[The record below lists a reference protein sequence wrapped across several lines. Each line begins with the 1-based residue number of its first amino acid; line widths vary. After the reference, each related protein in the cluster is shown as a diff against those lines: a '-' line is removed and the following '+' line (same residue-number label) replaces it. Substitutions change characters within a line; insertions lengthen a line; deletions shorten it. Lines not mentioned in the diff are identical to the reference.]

1 MKHILMITSF
11 IGAAMLSGCVGSA
24 PQQVPVTQ
32 KYAPSISLQKNEF
45 IRANYLAA
53 DALDVSANQQ
63 REIQKQIPILVATLV
78 NIDSLTESSRMGRII
93 SEQLQ
98 ARLSQ
103 HGYSVVELKLRGNLF
118 VKQDQGELL
127 LSREI
132 KDITTTHKAQAVV
145 VGTYAVASGSVFI
158 NLKMVGTD
166 NILLGSYD
174 YSLDLDADAKALL
187 AEPRRR

>member
-1 MKHILMITSF
+1 MRRIILTLAITTV
-11 IGAAMLSGCVGSA
+11 ALLSACTTT
-24 PQQVPVTQ
+24 PQQNVATSSG
-32 KYAPSISLQKNEF
+32 APSINYQMNPF
-45 IRANYLAA
+45 IRANYQAA
-53 DALDVSANQQ
+53 DALSLSANLR
-63 REIQKQIPILVATLV
+63 REMPKQVPILVATLV
-78 NIDSLTESSRMGRII
+78 NIDSLTESSRLGRMV

-132 KDITTTHKAQAVV
+132 KDITLNHKAQAVV
-145 VGTYAVASGSVFI
+145 VGTYAVASNNVFI
-158 NLKMVGTD
+158 NLKIVGTD

-174 YSLDLDADAKALL
+174 YSLDIDANTKVMLAKDIK
-187 AEPRRR
+187 R

>member
-1 MKHILMITSF
+1 MKRIIQTLAMTTIALLSACATAPQNSV
-11 IGAAMLSGCVGSA
+11 AASSSA
-24 PQQVPVTQ
+24 PQINFQQ
-32 KYAPSISLQKNEF
+32 NEF
-45 IRANYLAA
+45 IRANYQAA
-53 DALDVSANQQ
+53 DALSASANLR
-63 REIQKQIPILVATLV
+63 REMPKQVPILVATLV
-78 NIDSLTESSRMGRII
+78 NIDSLTESSRLGRIV

-132 KDITTTHKAQAVV
+132 KDITTNHKAQAVV
-145 VGTYAVASGSVFI
+145 VGTYAVANSNVFI
-158 NLKMVGTD
+158 NLKIVGND

-174 YSLDLDADAKALL
+174 YSLNLDADTKAMLINTKK
-187 AEPRRR
+187 

>member
-1 MKHILMITSF
+1 MKRITQTLTVTAIALLTACSTTPQQS
-11 IGAAMLSGCVGSA
+11 IPTSSA
-24 PQQVPVTQ
+24 PQINFQQ
-32 KYAPSISLQKNEF
+32 NAF

-53 DALDVSANQQ
+53 DALSASANQR
-63 REIQKQIPILVATLV
+63 REMPKQVPILVATLV
-78 NIDSLTESSRMGRII
+78 NIDSLTESSRLGRVV

-132 KDITTTHKAQAVV
+132 KDITTNHKAQAVV
-145 VGTYAVASGSVFI
+145 VGTYAVASSNVFI
-158 NLKMVGTD
+158 NLKIVGND

-174 YSLDLDADAKALL
+174 YSLDLDANTKVMLTNAKK
-187 AEPRRR
+187 

>member
-1 MKHILMITSF
+1 MKRIIQTL
-11 IGAAMLSGCVGSA
+11 AMTAIALLSACTTA
-24 PQQVPVTQ
+24 PQQSIATSG
-32 KYAPSISLQKNEF
+32 APQINFQQNEF
-45 IRANYLAA
+45 IRANYQAA
-53 DALDVSANQQ
+53 DALSASANQ
-63 REIQKQIPILVATLV
+63 RRDMPKQVPILVATLV
-78 NIDSLTESSRMGRII
+78 NIDSLTESSRLGRIV

-132 KDITTTHKAQAVV
+132 KDITTNHKAQAVV
-145 VGTYAVASGSVFI
+145 VGTYAVASNNVFI
-158 NLKMVGTD
+158 NLKIVGND

-174 YSLDLDADAKALL
+174 YSLNLDADTKAML
-187 AEPRRR
+187 ANMKR